1 MNTTTV
7 EPAGAGGEVAGRV
20 GRYRWVICALLFFAT
35 TINYIDR
42 QVLGILAPLLQKEI
56 GWNEIEYGYIVTAFQ
71 AAYAIGLIVVGRL
84 IDRYGTK
91 LGYSVAIVLW
101 SLAAMAH
108 AVTRS
113 ALGFGAARF
122 ALGLGESANF
132 PAAVKAI
139 AEWFPKKERAFA
151 TGVFNSGANIG
162 AVVAPLAVPF
172 LTVTYGW
179 QSAFIVTG
187 LLGFVWL
194 VFWLVVYERPE
205 THRKLS
211 PAELGFIRSDPPDP
225 PSGKIPW
232 VSLLRHRQTWAFVAG
247 KFLTDPIWWFYLYWL
262 PKFLNKTYG
271 LTLTDL
277 GLPLVVI
284 YTMTSIG
291 SIGGGWLS
299 SRFISRGWQVG
310 RARKTVMLLCAL
322 LIVPIVF
329 TSSVADLWIAV
340 ALIGIAA
347 AAHQGWSANLF
358 TMASDMFP
366 RDAVGSVVGLGGM
379 AGAVGGML
387 LATSAGFLLE
397 WTGSYMTLFIIS
409 GSVYL
414 VALFVINLLVP
425 NLEPAAITSRGSNAR
440 TDNEP

>member
-1 MNTTTV
+1 L
-7 EPAGAGGEVAGRV
+7 EPAGSGGEVAGTV

-56 GWNEIEYGYIVTAFQ
+56 GWSEIEYGYIVTAFQ

-113 ALGFGAARF
+113 AAGFGAARF

-139 AEWFPKKERAFA
+139 AEWFPKKERALA

-187 LLGFVWL
+187 LLGFLWL
-194 VFWLVVYERPE
+194 VFWLRIYERPE
-205 THRKLS
+205 THRKLT
-211 PAELGFIRSDPPDP
+211 PAELGYIRSDPPDP

-232 VSLLRHRQTWAFVAG
+232 ASLLRHRQTWAFVAG

-299 SRFISRGWQVG
+299 SRFISRGWPVA
-310 RARKTVMLLCAL
+310 RARKTVMLICAL
-322 LIVPIVF
+322 LIVPIVS
-329 TSSVADLWIAV
+329 TASAANLWIAV

-414 VALFVINLLVP
+414 IALFIINLLVP
-425 NLEPAAITSRGSNAR
+425 DLEPAAI
-440 TDNEP
+440 DLQ

>member
-1 MNTTTV
+1 L
-7 EPAGAGGEVAGRV
+7 EPAGSGGEVAGTV

-56 GWNEIEYGYIVTAFQ
+56 GWSEIEYGYIVTAFQ

-113 ALGFGAARF
+113 AAGFGAARF

-139 AEWFPKKERAFA
+139 AEWFPKKERALA

-187 LLGFVWL
+187 LLGFLWL
-194 VFWLVVYERPE
+194 VFWLRVYERPE
-205 THRKLS
+205 THRKLT
-211 PAELGFIRSDPPDP
+211 PAELGYIRSDPPDP

-232 VSLLRHRQTWAFVAG
+232 ASLLRHRQTWAFVAG

-299 SRFISRGWQVG
+299 SRFISRGWPVA
-310 RARKTVMLLCAL
+310 RARKTVMLICAL
-322 LIVPIVF
+322 LIVPIVS
-329 TSSVADLWIAV
+329 TASAANLWIAV

-414 VALFVINLLVP
+414 IALFIINLLVP
-425 NLEPAAITSRGSNAR
+425 DLEPAAI
-440 TDNEP
+440 DLQ